1 MFSHLDRL
9 PGLDFPNH
17 QKSWYGR
24 CKHFLPPQQTRFL
37 GKFIKNISSLL
48 APPTH
53 PPKKTLQKFRSTRLI
68 NAHCSTSNGRGPW
81 RGPNGFFLEILRKNN
96 LCTLVSPKGI
106 IEFMP
111 SFQDRQY
118 CSDTKLHTYQSL
130 LAIGWVHRR
139 NKCWQMDLR
148 NFYTRYNCTRVSVHT
163 NKASVF
169 ALLVCQNNMF
179 AIYCDYA

>member
-1 MFSHLDRL
+1 MLSHLHRL

-24 CKHFLPPQQTRFL
+24 LWSVQALFASPTNTISWKVHHKHQ
-37 GKFIKNISSLL
+37 LL
-48 APPTH
+48 AGPPNPPPTRRINRA
-53 PPKKTLQKFRSTRLI
+53 LQ
-68 NAHCSTSNGRGPW
+68 HVEWPW
-81 RGPNGFFLEILRKNN
+81 ALAWSKVRFFLEILRAKNN
-96 LCTLVSPKGI
+96 LCTLVSRKGVV
-106 IEFMP
+106 EFMP
-111 SFQDRQY
+111 FFQDRQN

-130 LAIGWVHRR
+130 LAIGWVHKR
-139 NKCWQMDLR
+139 NTCWQMDLR

-179 AIYCDYA
+179 VIYCDYA